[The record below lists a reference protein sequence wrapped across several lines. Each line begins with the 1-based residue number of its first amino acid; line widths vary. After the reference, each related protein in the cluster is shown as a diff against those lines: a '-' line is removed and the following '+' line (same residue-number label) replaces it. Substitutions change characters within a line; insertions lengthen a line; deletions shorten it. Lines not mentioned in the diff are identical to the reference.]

1 MKELIA
7 SFILSFL
14 IAETAQGVVT
24 KYKHEIIPSAAIEK
38 QLEVLSINLE

>member
-7 SFILSFL
+7 SLLLSFL

-24 KYKHEIIPSAAIEK
+24 KYKDEISPISTLGQE
-38 QLEVLSINLE
+38 LRNLESDLE

>member
-7 SFILSFL
+7 SLLLSFL

-24 KYKHEIIPSAAIEK
+24 KYKHEILPNMAINHH
-38 QLEVLSINLE
+38 LGNLEIELE

>member
-7 SFILSFL
+7 SLILSFL

-24 KYKHEIIPSAAIEK
+24 KYKHEILPNLTIG
-38 QLEVLSINLE
+38 QHLGNLESDLE